1 MNLGKINGNHFA
13 NAAAIGLPASIARH
27 MPRLLKRWF
36 GRVGYLLVA
45 AVRLVRQRPFR
56 CTLTASGRTIEF
68 DAMEVRVANGQYQGG
83 VRVANEASLESR
95 DLVIQSIKGGSR
107 WSIVRFWTM
116 AMLGYR
122 PSIDDVLVVK
132 APDVTLDTAP
142 RQYVSIDGEPVTQTP
157 IRATVARNAL
167 MVVAPRER
175 TDLV

>member
-1 MNLGKINGNHFA
+1 
-13 NAAAIGLPASIARH
+13 
-27 MPRLLKRWF
+27 
-36 GRVGYLLVA
+36 
-45 AVRLVRQRPFR
+45 
-56 CTLTASGRTIEF
+56 
-68 DAMEVRVANGQYQGG
+68 MEVRVANGQYQGG

-132 APDVTLDTAP
+132 APDVTLNTAP